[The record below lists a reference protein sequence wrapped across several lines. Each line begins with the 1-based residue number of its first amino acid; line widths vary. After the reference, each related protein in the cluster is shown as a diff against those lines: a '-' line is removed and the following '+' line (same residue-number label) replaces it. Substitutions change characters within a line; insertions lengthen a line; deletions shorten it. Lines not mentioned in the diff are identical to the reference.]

1 VPVKLPSVAVTVKL
15 STLICTYGVNG
26 CRIGHI
32 AVLSA
37 AALTYRV
44 P

>member
-1 VPVKLPSVAVTVKL
+1 MPVKLPSVAVTVKL
-15 STLICTYGVNG
+15 SLLSALTAVNG

-32 AVLSA
+32 AVLS
-37 AALTYRV
+37 LLLFTYRV